1 MPSLLAQALWPFP
14 APHLGLA
21 EGHWRSPGS
30 KILGLA
36 QGGLSCS
43 FKLWGSV
50 HRPPIV
56 LGSSLVPTLPS
67 ALGSHTSSLST
78 YMDKPRR
85 HHSSFFIAACPMDH
99 HASVLRAICSGAG
112 CKAGPVANQQK
123 KAYAWRL
130 QGCPCHEDLDKLLA

>member
-1 MPSLLAQALWPFP
+1 MGAMITHHYTPLPYYILAYYLLEQNGTQFAAVQA
-14 APHLGLA
+14 
-21 EGHWRSPGS
+21 S
-30 KILGLA
+30 KGP
-36 QGGLSCS
+36 
-43 FKLWGSV
+43 V
-50 HRPPIV
+50 
-56 LGSSLVPTLPS
+56 
-67 ALGSHTSSLST
+67 
-78 YMDKPRR
+78 DKPRR